1 MVCLAV
7 SNSQEKLK
15 EKKEDF
21 FSSYTSKTWIALDL
35 KTLVNFCFILFVL
48 CLLLLAKTIKR
59 KQNPQNY
66 YVPSYLVAF
75 WEKDFRYW
83 KSKIAMEKN
92 KT

>member
-66 YVPSYLVAF
+66 VPSYLVAF
-75 WEKDFRYW
+75 WEKDFRY
-83 KSKIAMEKN
+83 
-92 KT
+92 